1 LAAALAA
8 VFGLHAAE
16 FAGHRLLVASVR
28 TGDPEALIANPATGD
43 VLNVSR
49 SPASED
55 RYPCWSPDGEKIA
68 FVSDR
73 QGAANLWVM
82 DADGG
87 NVRRLIATP
96 AVCYMPSWQIT
107 PAGLARAP
115 VNSR

>member
-1 LAAALAA
+1 MAGALAA

-16 FAGHRLLVASVR
+16 LAGHRLLVTSVW
-28 TGDPEALIANPATGD
+28 TGDTEVFIASPATGD
-43 VLNVSR
+43 MLNVSR

-55 RYPCWSPDGEKIA
+55 RYPGWSSDGEKTA

-73 QGAANLWVM
+73 EGAANFRLM

-96 AVCYMPSWQIT
+96 AVWYMPSWQVT
-107 PAGLARAP
+107 PAGLARAR